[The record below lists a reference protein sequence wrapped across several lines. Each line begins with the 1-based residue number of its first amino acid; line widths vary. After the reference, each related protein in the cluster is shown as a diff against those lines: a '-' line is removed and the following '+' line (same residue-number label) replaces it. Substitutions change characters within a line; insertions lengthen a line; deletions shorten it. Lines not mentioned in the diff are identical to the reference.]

1 MDKIQ
6 LIFFFISGFL
16 VSRLII
22 KVHLPQR
29 LVFWFIGKKHL
40 SLAKILFYLV
50 AISAFLSFFIP
61 NAITVLTLLPLLELL
76 RRSYEESNG
85 PSKSVATM
93 LALATIYG
101 ANIGGMGSI
110 TATPANG
117 ILVTYAVLNE
127 VPGIQHLT
135 FASWLIWGIPLVII
149 FVCAAALILYL
160 VLRPWKYQRNNIQLP
175 FDDDATDQPFQKL
188 TIWISVFYFLSS
200 FLLSLLLMYFPQQLT
215 FLLLITAAVT
225 LLLVIFLFFVPLTIN
240 ATNNSKRVLLTIPD
254 CYNEL
259 PTKGFIFVGIAVVLA
274 GLLYAFDIHE
284 YFSSWSGLVLKFGLP
299 TFALFLFIALTTS
312 FSTEVLS
319 NTAVQVSFSV
329 MALPLAQQLN
339 LSALQILIV
348 ITLSCTCAFMSPIAT
363 GVNGLAFGGVKGVS
377 FSRML
382 LVGLIMNLVGALLI
396 SWWVLNIVSR
406 LYELIEYRADLLS
419 VHHLYFWREYLL

>member
-16 VSRLII
+16 VSRLMI
-22 KVHLPQR
+22 KARLPQR

-50 AISAFLSFFIP
+50 AISALLSFFIP

-101 ANIGGMGSI
+101 ANIGGMGSV

-127 VPGIQHLT
+127 VPGIRQLT
-135 FASWLIWGIPLVII
+135 FASWLIWGIPLVIV
-149 FVCAAALILYL
+149 FVCAAAVILCL
-160 VLRPWKYQRNNIQLP
+160 VMRPWKTQQNRIQLA
-175 FDDDATDQPFQKL
+175 FDGDETGHPLQNL
-188 TIWISVFYFLSS
+188 TIWISVIYFLSS
-200 FLLSLLLMYFPQQLT
+200 FLLSLLLMQFPRQLM
-215 FLLLITAAVT
+215 LLLLVTAVLT
-225 LLLVIFLFFVPLTIN
+225 SLFVIFLFFIPLTVSRN
-240 ATNNSKRVLLTIPD
+240 GNTKQALLTIPD

-259 PTKGFIFVGIAVVLA
+259 PTRGFIFVGIAVVLA
-274 GLLYAFDIHE
+274 GLLYAFNIHE
-284 YFSSWSGLVLKFGLP
+284 YFSSWSGLVLKLGVP
-299 TFALFLFIALTTS
+299 TFVLFLFIALGTS

-319 NTAVQVSFSV
+319 NTSVQVSFFV

-339 LSALQILIV
+339 LSALEVLIT

-377 FSRML
+377 FTRML
-382 LVGLIMNLVGALLI
+382 LVGLIMNVAGALLI
-396 SWWVLNIVSR
+396 SGWVLFVVSR
-406 LYELIEYRADLLS
+406 LYELN
-419 VHHLYFWREYLL
+419 